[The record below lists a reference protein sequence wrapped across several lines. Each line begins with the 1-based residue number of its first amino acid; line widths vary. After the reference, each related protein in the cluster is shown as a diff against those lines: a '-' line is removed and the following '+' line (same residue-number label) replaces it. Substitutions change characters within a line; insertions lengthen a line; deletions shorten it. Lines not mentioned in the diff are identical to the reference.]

1 MNVFVNTVVAAA
13 AGVIGWLVVEKII
26 NKKPTLLGAL
36 SGAIAGLVAI
46 TPACGFVTPSSAIII
61 GLIGGAICF
70 WGVYSLKSRLGYD
83 DALDAFGLHGIGG
96 TWGGIATGLFAT
108 TSVNEAGANGLFY
121 GDPSLLWKNVVA
133 IIATYV
139 FVAVATFIIASVI
152 KLFVSLRVDE
162 EDESMGL
169 DITMHGEKAYHE
181 TI

>member
-1 MNVFVNTVVAAA
+1 M
-13 AGVIGWLVVEKII
+13 EE
-26 NKKPTLLGAL
+26 
-36 SGAIAGLVAI
+36 
-46 TPACGFVTPSSAIII
+46 C
-61 GLIGGAICF
+61 
-70 WGVYSLKSRLGYD
+70 
-83 DALDAFGLHGIGG
+83 
-96 TWGGIATGLFAT
+96 
-108 TSVNEAGANGLFY
+108 
-121 GDPSLLWKNVVA
+121 VA